1 MVHLFRAKPEPASA
15 EGAKPL
21 AGVWGPSPRI
31 FLNLNTVRCDFLAS
45 SHQYKYI
52 DNFFVTHVHLKMI
65 RLGDDIVR
73 NMRLG
78 HIAYAIGL
86 QFSEHIYKGKS
97 N

>member
-1 MVHLFRAKPEPASA
+1 MRWYTYFGQSPNRRAPKARSPWR
-15 EGAKPL
+15 
-21 AGVWGPSPRI
+21 GVRI

-86 QFSEHIYKGKS
+86 QFSEYIYKGKY